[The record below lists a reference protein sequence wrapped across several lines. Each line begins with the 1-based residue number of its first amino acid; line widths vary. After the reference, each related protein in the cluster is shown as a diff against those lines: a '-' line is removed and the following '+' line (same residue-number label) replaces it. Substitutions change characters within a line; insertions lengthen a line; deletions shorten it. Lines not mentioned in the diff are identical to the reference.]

1 MPLRDDW
8 ASASELIRRLDR
20 ALRTSSCVARVLI
33 VDDLSATPVS
43 FGAEAGWSRIQQLQV
58 LRLRRN
64 LGHQRAIAVGLA
76 YIEQNLA
83 CDAVMVMDADGEDT
97 PEGAVQLLQSY
108 LRLGRTATVFAA
120 RTRRSESFL
129 FQILYRA
136 YKAAHLLLTGIPVR
150 IGNFSVM
157 PREHLRTVV
166 VMSELWN
173 HYAAAMVRSKL
184 PLHMEPVPRGSR
196 ISGKST
202 MNLVALVT
210 HGLSAISV
218 FSDIVGTRLLI
229 VTMFGA
235 LLSLALLRYTGGI
248 LFLAALQFIGIAT
261 SFHFF
266 LLSNRSAVGFIPT
279 RDYEVFVDSVTE
291 VDHA

>member
-1 MPLRDDW
+1 
-8 ASASELIRRLDR
+8 
-20 ALRTSSCVARVLI
+20 
-33 VDDLSATPVS
+33 
-43 FGAEAGWSRIQQLQV
+43 
-58 LRLRRN
+58 
-64 LGHQRAIAVGLA
+64 
-76 YIEQNLA
+76 
-83 CDAVMVMDADGEDT
+83 
-97 PEGAVQLLQSY
+97 
-108 LRLGRTATVFAA
+108 
-120 RTRRSESFL
+120 
-129 FQILYRA
+129 
-136 YKAAHLLLTGIPVR
+136 
-150 IGNFSVM
+150 
-157 PREHLRTVV
+157 
-166 VMSELWN
+166 MSELWN